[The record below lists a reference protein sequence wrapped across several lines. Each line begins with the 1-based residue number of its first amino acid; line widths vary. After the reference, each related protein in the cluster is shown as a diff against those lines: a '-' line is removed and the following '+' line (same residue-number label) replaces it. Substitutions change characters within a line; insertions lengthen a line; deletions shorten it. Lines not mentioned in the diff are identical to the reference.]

1 MTVYARS
8 DVAAVS
14 ISTEHGGC
22 GESHSRPVI
31 EGAPAKV
38 WALTCHGGC
47 EDHLRGDPLWAGSIH
62 TIPETPDETAI
73 RLDVEKRGQAELA
86 ISNTE
91 SLAAIAGLA
100 SHLPTALAQAL
111 TQALGQ
117 VSVTAAPVSMA
128 HLCRNGHSNGPA
140 AKFCGECGA
149 DMSDAANKKPVAALA
164 GAEDSSPA
172 ETEEPVTPAESEPE
186 AGTDDLDELTYTQLK
201 EIAKK
206 DGLEIA
212 PSKVA
217 QLEIIKKARTN

>member
-14 ISTEHGGC
+14 ISIEHGGC

-47 EDHLRGDPLWAGSIH
+47 EDHLRNDPLWAGTIH

-100 SHLPTALAQAL
+100 HQLPTALSAAL
-111 TQALGQ
+111 IQALGA
-117 VSVTAAPVSMA
+117 VGAAPPALA
-128 HLCRNGHSNGPA
+128 HLCRNGHSNA
-140 AKFCGECGA
+140 ASVKFCGECGA
-149 DMSDAANKKPVAALA
+149 DMQDAANKKPVAALDA
-164 GAEDSSPA
+164 PESSSPV
-172 ETEEPVTPAESEPE
+172 ETEEPVTPVESEPE
-186 AGTDDLDELTYTQLK
+186 AVTEPPLDDLTYTQLK
-201 EIAKK
+201 DIAKARK
-206 DGLEIA
+206 LEIA
-212 PSKVA
+212 PSKA
-217 QLEIIKKARTN
+217 KQLEILKNAGV

>member
-47 EDHLRGDPLWAGSIH
+47 EDHLRNDPLWAGSIH

-117 VSVTAAPVSMA
+117 VGAAAPVGMA
-128 HLCRNGHSNGPA
+128 HLCRNGHSNGA
-140 AKFCGECGA
+140 TVKFCGECGA

-164 GAEDSSPA
+164 GAESSSPA
-172 ETEEPVTPAESEPE
+172 ETEEPVTPAESGPE
-186 AGTDDLDELTYTQLK
+186 TGISDLDELTYTQLK
-201 EIAKK
+201 EIAKNE
-206 DGLEIA
+206 GLEIA
-212 PSKVA
+212 PSKA
-217 QLEIIKKARTN
+217 KQLEIIKKARTQ